1 MNKGILVLI
10 TKTLA
15 LRNSLSRRVVIKR
28 LPVLAVAL
36 LFWILLYI
44 GTYKGLSYVR
54 AIEFLGDTLSGRLIS
69 MVFFSLMGFLF
80 LSNLITAIS
89 SYYLSKDLGFLMASP
104 LGVREILLVKAVETI
119 MDSSWMVLG
128 FIPPVLAAMGAVY
141 GAPSSYYVFIF
152 VLFILFILISSGAG
166 IFAAHLLTW
175 LFPAKRLRDAL
186 LLGGL
191 ALFVLAY
198 LILQSSVPRD
208 MENPLEMITS
218 FMAFQA
224 DSPLLPCYWISE
236 VARSLLKGGDVDM
249 LYPALLFSNSI
260 FFILMSQA
268 LGARLY
274 KRNIENV
281 RLGGE
286 MQKRGTPLYPGKGY
300 SILWKDARLFFRDTG
315 QWSQLLIILAL
326 AFVYVYNFRAVPLVK
341 AAEYVPMIKEVVV
354 LLNVLMA
361 GLVLAAVSARF
372 TYSSVSLEGRAFWVV
387 RSSPMGMGRFL
398 WSKLLFGLVPVS
410 VLTSGMVVL
419 SNLMIG
425 ADTLLM
431 VSSSL
436 TVLVLC
442 ASVSGLGAGMG
453 SVWPKFKYENIASV
467 SMSLGG
473 MAFMLAAMGV
483 VMVTV
488 GFVALPYYLYIKAG
502 SPAWPVTAACVLLVL
517 AINLVSFYYPMRAGL
532 RNLEKGQDLSFL

>member
-1 MNKGILVLI
+1 MNKGLLVLS
-10 TKTLA
+10 TKLLA
-15 LRNSLSRRVVIKR
+15 FRNSLSRKVLLKR
-28 LPVLAVAL
+28 LPILAMAL
-36 LFWILLYI
+36 LLWALLYL
-44 GTYKGLSYVR
+44 GTYKGLSYIR
-54 AIEFLGDTLSGRLIS
+54 AIEFLGETLSGRLVS

-89 SYYLSKDLGFLMASP
+89 SFYLSKDVGFLRASP
-104 LGVREILLVKAVETI
+104 LGVGDILLVKAVETVV
-119 MDSSWMVLG
+119 DSSWMVLG

-141 GAPSSYYVFIF
+141 GAPASYYVLVF
-152 VLFILFILISSGAG
+152 VLFVLFILISSGAG

-198 LILQSSVPRD
+198 FILQSSVPED
-208 MENPLEMITS
+208 MENPIETITS

-224 DSPLLPCYWISE
+224 DSPLLPCYWITE
-236 VARSLLKGGDVDM
+236 ATVSLLRGSGADM
-249 LYPALLFSNSI
+249 LYAALLLSNSA
-260 FFILMSQA
+260 FFLIMSHA

-274 KRNIENV
+274 TRNIERL
-281 RLGGE
+281 RLGGGV
-286 MQKRGTPLYPGKGY
+286 QKRGTPLYPGKGY
-300 SILWKDARLFFRDTG
+300 SLFWKDAKLFFRDTG

-326 AFVYVYNFRAVPLVK
+326 ALVYIYNFRAVPLAK
-341 AAEYVPMIKEVVV
+341 AAEYVPLIKEAVV

-419 SNLMIG
+419 SNLMVG

-431 VSSSL
+431 AISSI
-436 TVLVLC
+436 TVVLLC

-453 SVWPKFKYENIASV
+453 SVWPKFKHENIASV

-488 GFVALPYYLYIKAG
+488 ALVALPYYLYLKAG
-502 SPAWPVTAACVLLVL
+502 SPAWPVTAACALLVL
-517 AINLVSFYYPMRAGL
+517 AVNLASFYFPMRAGL
-532 RNLEKGQDLSFL
+532 RNLEGDYSSLL